1 MKLYGTLPSHF
12 TRKVRVV
19 LQELAIP
26 FEFVALESLMSTE
39 VANFAQNPLLQ
50 LPILED
56 GSLNLIESDDICEY
70 LFQTYGHQNP
80 EISFLPSGDLFM
92 HKKRLAIM
100 NGGMA
105 AGVKLIR
112 AKRSGVSWDYPF
124 FQQEI
129 TALKSSLAWLDK
141 DLGNRYFYGD
151 EKLSLLEITLM
162 CFAEWAVFREMIPSL
177 APYPNLVRFVNFHG
191 KRASF
196 AGTHPAAP

>member
-1 MKLYGTLPSHF
+1 
-12 TRKVRVV
+12 VRVV

-26 FEFVALESLMSTE
+26 FDFVALESLMSTE
-39 VANFAQNPLLQ
+39 VAHFAQNPLLQ

-56 GSLNLIESDDICEY
+56 GKLNLIESDDICEY
-70 LFQTYGHQNP
+70 LFKTYGHQNP
-80 EISFLPSGDLFM
+80 EISLFPTGELFA

-105 AGVKLIR
+105 SGVKLIR
-112 AKRSGVSWDYPF
+112 AKRSGISWDYPF

-129 TALKSSLAWLDK
+129 TALKSSLRWLND

-151 EKLSLLEITLM
+151 DKLTLLEITLM
-162 CFAEWAVFREMIPSL
+162 AFADWAVFREMIPSL

-191 KRASF
+191 NRASF
-196 AGTHPAAP
+196 AATHPEAP